1 MSGSAVVEDP
11 ASLTKERLK
20 SELLAH
26 KVALPTGEQK
36 KDVYVK
42 LYLKHVTPKRSGVR
56 ARAGLRADF
65 SSDEEEQQP
74 PRASPNRK
82 STRKTVVQVTPVKE
96 TVTITEII
104 EEKDIT
110 KMSDMELLKLL
121 SQYGL
126 NSGPIIA
133 TTRKVYESKLMKAM
147 KEGTP
152 ATNTK
157 AVEEAYSDDDDENNG
172 KEAAEA
178 KDKEVKEP
186 KGNSIQTPLASRS
199 TRSAKVK
206 VTKETTT
213 TTMTTTSTM
222 SKRSLKNFKEP
233 SIEVMSSPKGINAT
247 RRRPLHSSAEPSAR
261 GEDLL
266 VRRETVTVTSA
277 APAYARA
284 NAQLAPAKPVRATDS
299 GTATRA
305 VAHRRFPVWLR
316 VLLVLALVVFLALVY
331 ANMESN
337 EPKPTPPKDSRD
349 V

>member
-1 MSGSAVVEDP
+1 SAVVEDP

-74 PRASPNRK
+74 PRASPNRVGHGAK
-82 STRKTVVQVTPVKE
+82 HNKKNDELKPN
-96 TVTITEII
+96 
-104 EEKDIT
+104 EKDIT

-157 AVEEAYSDDDDENNG
+157 AVEEAYSDDDDENN
-172 KEAAEA
+172 
-178 KDKEVKEP
+178 
-186 KGNSIQTPLASRS
+186 
-199 TRSAKVK
+199 
-206 VTKETTT
+206 
-213 TTMTTTSTM
+213 
-222 SKRSLKNFKEP
+222 
-233 SIEVMSSPKGINAT
+233 
-247 RRRPLHSSAEPSAR
+247 
-261 GEDLL
+261 
-266 VRRETVTVTSA
+266 
-277 APAYARA
+277 
-284 NAQLAPAKPVRATDS
+284 
-299 GTATRA
+299 
-305 VAHRRFPVWLR
+305 
-316 VLLVLALVVFLALVY
+316 
-331 ANMESN
+331 
-337 EPKPTPPKDSRD
+337 
-349 V
+349 

>member
-1 MSGSAVVEDP
+1 MSGSVVVEDP

-26 KVALPTGEQK
+26 KVTLPTGEQK
-36 KDVYVK
+36 KEVYVK

-65 SSDEEEQQP
+65 SSDEEEQQQP

-110 KMSDMELLKLL
+110 KISDMELLKLL

-178 KDKEVKEP
+178 KEKEVEQP
-186 KGNSIQTPLASRS
+186 KGNSIQAPVASRS

-206 VTKETTT
+206 VTEETTT

-247 RRRPLHSSAEPSAR
+247 RRRPLRSSAEPSLR
-261 GEDLL
+261 GDDLL
-266 VRRETVTVTSA
+266 VRRETVTSA

-284 NAQLAPAKPVRATDS
+284 NAQLAPAKPVHATDS
-299 GTATRA
+299 GTAARA

-337 EPKPTPPKDSRD
+337 EPKPTPPKE
-349 V
+349 